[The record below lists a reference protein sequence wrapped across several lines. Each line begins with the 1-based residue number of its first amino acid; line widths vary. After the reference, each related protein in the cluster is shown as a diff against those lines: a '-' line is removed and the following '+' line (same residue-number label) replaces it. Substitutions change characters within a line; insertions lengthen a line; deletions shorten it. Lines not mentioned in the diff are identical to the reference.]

1 MRKYNFFILK
11 MSGSDL
17 FLDYSSNNKRSDNF
31 DKSYESFKPEESES
45 NSVTNSNKLK
55 KIVKINNTIINNTNI
70 NNGSTIINENNTI
83 INKYFSQINPDLNY
97 QKLIEELLKNYN
109 DMENKNK
116 QLKASEKHNGN
127 KSISYNNNGNHILSL
142 TRMNSNDSISILQSS
157 IINAEEIN
165 ELTKAKIKAYS
176 SELNKNNLNK
186 KIKEIYKSFQK
197 QKSEA
202 KKKLNDSESN
212 DLKEK
217 EEKAQKEKR
226 EFYKAK
232 DKIKNFRE
240 KYKIFDIIK
249 YPDDIIFYFL
259 KENNYKKEEA
269 YKSFLE
275 YYE

>member
-1 MRKYNFFILK
+1 

-17 FLDYSSNNKRSDNF
+17 FSDYNSNNKRSDNF

-83 INKYFSQINPDLNY
+83 INKYFSQINPDINY

-116 QLKASEKHNGN
+116 QLKASEKHNEN
-127 KSISYNNNGNHILSL
+127 KSISYNNNGNHTLSL
-142 TRMNSNDSISILQSS
+142 TKMNSNDSISILQSS

-186 KIKEIYKSFQK
+186 KYKKYINHYKNKNLK
-197 QKSEA
+197 QK
-202 KKKLNDSESN
+202 
-212 DLKEK
+212 
-217 EEKAQKEKR
+217 
-226 EFYKAK
+226 
-232 DKIKNFRE
+232 KN
-240 KYKIFDIIK
+240 
-249 YPDDIIFYFL
+249 
-259 KENNYKKEEA
+259 
-269 YKSFLE
+269 
-275 YYE
+275 